1 MRALK
6 LALPVGLLMAG
17 FVVCTTSVSYG
28 KQDYAKKEKKACT
41 FCHGKVEAK
50 EAMPKNLTAAG
61 KYYAEHNHSLD
72 GYVEKK

>member
-1 MRALK
+1 MRTFK
-6 LALPVGLLMAG
+6 LVVPAVLMTIG
-17 FVVCTTSVSYG
+17 FFVCTTAYG
-28 KQDYAKKEKKACT
+28 TPDYAKKEKKTCT